1 MRRIQMANH
10 IKESKTKKGY
20 YNVEK
25 TVYFKPEIFNKDY
38 HEEKLC
44 FKKIRKSNFRTK
56 KEAKNWLVRK
66 EGEARMEIKQ
76 RFEKKEEDAV
86 KKSILTLNKVH
97 TLKNTQSKSHGT
109 KKKYQ
114 NIFDTY
120 IKPYFDVDADVKTEL
135 STEKLGSW
143 IIDIERVFEKKK
155 LSPSTKY
162 IVLTRI
168 KQILS
173 FAMTKQNLDSE
184 ILDLI
189 NVKKPIGYQINY
201 KNLWTKE
208 EVKEFLQHLE
218 EKPLIYKVF
227 YHIMERGLRFNEVR
241 GLKVS
246 DLFKVQEGD
255 KPRYKLNIE
264 RQIDNGS
271 ANKTSKPKSYRSE
284 RQIYITKEV
293 YDMAMDLVELH
304 HLETDDFLFKKP
316 YCGSVWDAKKIRKV
330 FNDYKHNFT
339 PDKKK
344 MRPHMMRHRL
354 ATDALF
360 NKIDV
365 VSIAKHLGDRPEEIF
380 KTYVLNGVSKE
391 TLLDI

>member
-10 IKESKTKKGY
+10 IKESETKKGY

-25 TVYFKPEIFNKDY
+25 TVYFKPESFNKEY
-38 HEEKLC
+38 NEEKLC

-56 KEAKNWLVRK
+56 KDAKNWLAIK
-66 EGEARMEIKQ
+66 EGEVRMEIQQ
-76 RFEKKEEDAV
+76 RFEKKEETV
-86 KKSILTLNKVH
+86 KKSILTLNQVH
-97 TLKNTQSKSHGT
+97 TLKNNQSKSQGT

-114 NIFDTY
+114 NIFDIY
-120 IKPYFDVDADVKTEL
+120 IKPYFDVEADVRDEL
-135 STEKLGSW
+135 TTEKLGSW
-143 IIDIERVFEKKK
+143 IIEVEQVFEKKN

-168 KQILS
+168 KQIFS
-173 FAMTKQNLDSE
+173 FAMTKQNIESDV
-184 ILDLI
+184 LDLI
-189 NVKKPIGYQINY
+189 NVRKPLGHQIDH
-201 KNLWTKE
+201 KALWTKE
-208 EVKEFLQHLE
+208 EIKEFLQYLKVKHT
-218 EKPLIYKVF
+218 IYQVF
-227 YHIMERGLRFNEVR
+227 YNIMERGLRFNEVR

-246 DLFKVQEGD
+246 DLFKFQEND
-255 KPRYKLNIE
+255 KARYKLNIE

-271 ANKTSKPKSYRSE
+271 AKNTSKPKSYRSE

-304 HLETDDFLFKKP
+304 QLETEDFLFKKP
-316 YCGSVWDAKKIRKV
+316 YCESVWDAKKFRKV
-330 FNDYKHNFT
+330 FNDYKHKFT
-339 PDKKK
+339 PHKKK
-344 MRPHMMRHRL
+344 MRPHMLRHRI
-354 ATDALF
+354 ATDALY

-380 KTYVLNGVSKE
+380 KTYVLNGASKE

>member
-1 MRRIQMANH
+1 MANH
-10 IKESKTKKGY
+10 IKESETKKGY

-25 TVYFKPEIFNKDY
+25 TVYFKPKNFNKEH
-38 HEEKLC
+38 HEERLC

-56 KEAKNWLVRK
+56 KDAKNWLAIK
-66 EGEARMEIKQ
+66 EGEVRIEIQQ
-76 RFEKKEEDAV
+76 RFEKKEEEAV
-86 KKSILTLNKVH
+86 KKSILTLNQVH
-97 TLKNTQSKSHGT
+97 TLKNNQSKSKGT

-120 IKPYFDVDADVKTEL
+120 IKPYFDVEADVKNEL
-135 STEKLGSW
+135 TTEKLGSW
-143 IIDIERVFEKKK
+143 IIEVEQVFEKKK

-168 KQILS
+168 KQIFS
-173 FAMTKQNLDSE
+173 FAMAKQNIESD

-189 NVKKPIGYQINY
+189 NVRKPLGHQIDY
-201 KNLWTKE
+201 KAIWTKE
-208 EVKEFLQHLE
+208 EIKEFLHYL
-218 EKPLIYKVF
+218 KDKHLIYQVF
-227 YHIMERGLRFNEVR
+227 YNIMERGLRFNEVR

-246 DLFKVQEGD
+246 DLFKVAVDD
-255 KPRYKLNIE
+255 KTKYKLNIE

-271 ANKTSKPKSYRSE
+271 SNKTSKPKSHRSE

-293 YDMAMDLVELH
+293 YNMAMELVKLH
-304 HLETDDFLFKKP
+304 KLETEDFLFKIP
-316 YCGSVWDAKKIRKV
+316 YCESVWDTKKIRKV
-330 FNDYKHNFT
+330 FNDYKHEFT
-339 PDKKK
+339 PHKKK
-344 MRPHMMRHRL
+344 MRPHMLRHRI
-354 ATDALF
+354 ATDALY

-380 KTYVLNGVSKE
+380 KTYVLNGASKE